1 MSKAKN
7 IGVFGKRNSGKS
19 SLINIIS
26 GEDVAIVSEIPGTT
40 TDPVRKR
47 MEVFGIGPVSFI
59 DTAGIDDSG
68 DLGTQR
74 VARTKRVI
82 SQIDLALLL
91 FTDNQFDKFE
101 TDLIALFKKEQIPF
115 IIIHNQSDIIAM
127 DQALALELTEMYN
140 SDVLEFS
147 CSLLDDLK
155 QKELIET
162 LTALIVKNIQGSAL
176 TEIAMFEDL
185 IAKDDHVVL
194 VCPVDSEAPEGR
206 LILPQVNAIRDAL
219 DNDCIAIVLQPHNLE
234 KYLQN
239 CGVKPKIVVTDSQA
253 FEAVSKAV
261 PADIPMTGFSVLLA
275 RAKGAFDSYL
285 KGTPQID
292 NLKENDC
299 ILILESCSHHS
310 TCDDIG
316 RVKLPRLLQKHT
328 GKTLQWDVVAG
339 LDNIERDI
347 KEYAMVI
354 QCGACM
360 ITHRQ
365 LINRLRPAIEA
376 GVPISNYGMA
386 LAWCTGIYKRAT
398 SMFVK

>member
-1 MSKAKN
+1 MSKVKN

-26 GEDVAIVSEIPGTT
+26 GEDVAIVSQIPGTT

-68 DLGTQR
+68 DLGKQR

-91 FTDNQFDKFE
+91 FTNNEFDIFE
-101 TDLIALFKKEQIPF
+101 TDLIQLFKKENIPF

-127 DQALALELTEMYN
+127 DHALALELTGKYN
-140 SDVLEFS
+140 VDLLEFS
-147 CSLLDDLK
+147 CSLIDENEQKDLV
-155 QKELIET
+155 ET
-162 LTALIVKNIQGSAL
+162 LTALIVKNIHGSAL
-176 TEIAMFEDL
+176 TEIAMFEGL
-185 IAKDDHVVL
+185 IAKDDHIVL

-206 LILPQVNAIRDAL
+206 LILPQVNAIRDSL
-219 DNDCIAIVLQPHNLE
+219 DNDCVAIVLQPHNLE
-234 KYLQN
+234 KYLQT
-239 CGVKPKIVVTDSQA
+239 CAVKPKIVVTDSQA
-253 FEAVSKAV
+253 FESVSKAV
-261 PADIPMTGFSVLLA
+261 PEDIPMTGFSILLA
-275 RAKGAFDSYL
+275 RAKGDFESYL
-285 KGTPQID
+285 KGTPKID
-292 NLKENDC
+292 ELKENDRV
-299 ILILESCSHHS
+299 LILESCSHHS

-328 GKTLQWDVVAG
+328 GKTLQFDVVAG
-339 LDNIERDI
+339 LDNIDRKITD
-347 KEYAMVI
+347 YALII

-376 GVPISNYGMA
+376 GVPVTNYGMA
-386 LAWCTGIYKRAT
+386 LAWCMGIYKRAIKL
-398 SMFVK
+398 FE

>member
-1 MSKAKN
+1 MSKVKN

-19 SLINIIS
+19 SLINVIS
-26 GEDVAIVSEIPGTT
+26 GEDVAIVSDIPGTT

-115 IIIHNQSDIIAM
+115 ILVHNQSDIIAM
-127 DQALALELTEMYN
+127 DQALALELSELYN
-140 SDVLEFS
+140 ADVLEFS
-147 CSLLDDLK
+147 CSLLDENE
-155 QKELIET
+155 QKSLVET

-176 TEIAMFEDL
+176 TEIEMFEGL
-185 IAKDDHVVL
+185 IEKDDHIVL

-206 LILPQVNAIRDAL
+206 LILPQVNAIRNAL
-219 DNDCIAIVLQPHNLE
+219 DNDCIAVVLQPQNLQ
-234 KYLQN
+234 KYLQT

-253 FEAVSKAV
+253 FEAVAAVV
-261 PADIPMTGFSVLLA
+261 PADIAMTGFSVLLA

-292 NLKENDC
+292 NLQENDR

-347 KEYAMVI
+347 TDYAMVI

>member
-26 GEDVAIVSEIPGTT
+26 GEDVAIVSQIPGTT

-68 DLGTQR
+68 DLGKQR

-91 FTDNQFDKFE
+91 FTNNEFDIFE
-101 TDLIALFKKEQIPF
+101 TDLIQLFKKENIPF

-127 DQALALELTEMYN
+127 DHALALELTGKYN
-140 SDVLEFS
+140 VDLLEFS
-147 CSLLDDLK
+147 CSLIDENEQKDLV
-155 QKELIET
+155 ET
-162 LTALIVKNIQGSAL
+162 LTALIVKNIHGSAL

-185 IAKDDHVVL
+185 IAKDDHIVL

-206 LILPQVNAIRDAL
+206 LILPQVNAIRDSL
-219 DNDCIAIVLQPHNLE
+219 DNDCVAIVLQPHNLE
-234 KYLQN
+234 KYLQT
-239 CGVKPKIVVTDSQA
+239 CAVKPKIVVTDSQA
-253 FEAVSKAV
+253 FESVSKAV
-261 PADIPMTGFSVLLA
+261 PEDIPMTGFSILLA
-275 RAKGAFDSYL
+275 RAKGDFESYL
-285 KGTPQID
+285 QGTPKID
-292 NLKENDC
+292 ELKENDRV
-299 ILILESCSHHS
+299 LILESCSHHS

-328 GKTLQWDVVAG
+328 GKTLQFDVVAG
-339 LDNIERDI
+339 LDNIDRKITD
-347 KEYAMVI
+347 YALII

-376 GVPISNYGMA
+376 GVPVTNYGMA
-386 LAWCTGIYKRAT
+386 LAWCMGIYKRAIKL
-398 SMFVK
+398 FE